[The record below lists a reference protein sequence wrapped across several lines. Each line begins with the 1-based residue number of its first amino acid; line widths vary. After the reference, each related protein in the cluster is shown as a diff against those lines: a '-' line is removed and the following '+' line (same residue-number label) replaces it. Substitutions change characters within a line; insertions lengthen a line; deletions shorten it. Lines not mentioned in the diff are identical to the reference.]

1 MRWIPVGRVL
11 SAHGIRGEVRF
22 HYYNEAKEEF
32 LRYTSLY
39 AEKDGSIIEIKPA
52 SVRSHKNL
60 FLIRFKGLKG
70 LEEVSFL
77 VKKELFVREGDLPQ
91 LNDDEYYD
99 YQLIGL
105 NVLNSAGEEIGK
117 VSSMLHTQANDT
129 LVVSGK
135 QEIMVPMIE
144 GYIIE
149 IDLERSFIKIQ
160 EGLLVP

>member
-32 LRYTSLY
+32 LRYASLY
-39 AEKDGSIIEIKPA
+39 AEKDDTIIEIKPA
-52 SVRSHKNL
+52 SVRSHKNH
-60 FLIRFKGLKG
+60 FLIRFKGLG
-70 LEEVSFL
+70 NPEEVSFL

-91 LNDDEYYD
+91 LNDDEYYE

-105 NVLNSAGEEIGK
+105 RVLNSAGEEIGK
-117 VSSMLHTQANDT
+117 VDSMLRTQANDT

-135 QEIMVPMIE
+135 QDIMVPMIE

-149 IDLERSFIKIQ
+149 VDLERSFIKVQ
-160 EGLLVP
+160 ENLLVP

>member
-11 SAHGIRGEVRF
+11 STHGIRGEVRF

-39 AEKDGSIIEIKPA
+39 AEKDDAIIEIKPA

-70 LEEVSFL
+70 SEEVSFL

-105 NVLNSAGEEIGK
+105 NVLSSAGEEIGK
-117 VSSMLHTQANDT
+117 VSSILHTQANDT

-144 GYIIE
+144 GHIIE

-160 EGLLVP
+160 EGLLAP

>member
-11 SAHGIRGEVRF
+11 STHGIRGEVRF

-39 AEKDGSIIEIKPA
+39 AEKDDAIIEIKPA

-60 FLIRFKGLKG
+60 FLIRFKGLKSP
-70 LEEVSFL
+70 EEVSFL
-77 VKKELFVREGDLPQ
+77 VKKELLVREGDLPQ
-91 LNDDEYYD
+91 LNAGEYYE

-105 NVLNSAGEEIGK
+105 KVLNFAGEEIGN
-117 VSSMLHTQANDT
+117 VESMLHTEANDT

-135 QEIMVPMIE
+135 EETLVPMIE
-144 GYIIE
+144 GYIVE
-149 IDLERSFIKIQ
+149 INLERSFIKVR
-160 EGLLVP
+160 EDLLVP

>member
-11 SAHGIRGEVRF
+11 STHGIRGEVQF

-32 LRYTSLY
+32 LRYASLY
-39 AEKDGSIIEIKPA
+39 AEKDEKIVEIKPA

-60 FLIRFKGLKG
+60 LLIRFKGLRSP
-70 LEEVSFL
+70 EEVSFL
-77 VKKELFVREGDLPQ
+77 VKKELLVREGDLPR

-105 NVLNSAGEEIGK
+105 SVLNSAGEEIGK
-117 VSSMLHTQANDT
+117 VDGMLHTQANDT
-129 LVVSGK
+129 LAVSGK
-135 QEIMVPMIE
+135 QEVMVPMIE

-149 IDLERSFIKIQ
+149 INLERSFIKIQ
-160 EGLLVP
+160 EDMLIP

>member
-22 HYYNEAKEEF
+22 HYYNDAKEGF
-32 LRYTSLY
+32 LGYDSLY
-39 AEKDGSIIEIKPA
+39 AEKDDTIVEIRPA

-60 FLIRFKGLKG
+60 FLIRFKGLKS

-77 VKKELFVREGDLPQ
+77 VKKELLVREGDLPQ

-105 NVLNSAGEEIGK
+105 SVLNSAGEEIGR
-117 VSSMLHTQANDT
+117 VEGVLHTQANDT

-160 EGLLVP
+160 EELLVP

>member
-1 MRWIPVGRVL
+1 MRWIPVGMVL

-32 LRYTSLY
+32 LRYASLY
-39 AEKDGSIIEIKPA
+39 AEKDDTIIEIKPA
-52 SVRSHKNL
+52 SVRSHKNH
-60 FLIRFKGLKG
+60 FLIRFKGLG
-70 LEEVSFL
+70 NPEEVSFL

-91 LNDDEYYD
+91 LNDDEYYE

-105 NVLNSAGEEIGK
+105 RVLNSAGEEIGK
-117 VSSMLHTQANDT
+117 VDSMLHTQANDT

-135 QEIMVPMIE
+135 QDIMVPMIE

-149 IDLERSFIKIQ
+149 IDLERSFIKVR
-160 EGLLVP
+160 EDLLVP

>member
-11 SAHGIRGEVRF
+11 STHGIRGEVRF

-39 AEKDGSIIEIKPA
+39 AEKDDAIIEIKPA

-60 FLIRFKGLKG
+60 FLIRFKGLKSP
-70 LEEVSFL
+70 EEVSFL
-77 VKKELFVREGDLPQ
+77 VKKELLVREGDLPQ
-91 LNDDEYYD
+91 LNAGEYYE

-105 NVLNSAGEEIGK
+105 KVLNSAGEEIGN
-117 VSSMLHTQANDT
+117 VESMLHTEANDT

-135 QEIMVPMIE
+135 EETLVPMIE
-144 GYIIE
+144 GYIVE
-149 IDLERSFIKIQ
+149 INLERSFIKVR
-160 EGLLVP
+160 EDLLVP